1 MSENN
6 KALHR
11 VLRKLAG
18 WAVWSF
24 FSEVHII
31 GAANVPSDGPMIVF
45 VVFFHL
51 WLVSQ
56 KILQCRDTS

>member
-1 MSENN
+1 MSDNN

-24 FSEVHII
+24 FSDVHVIE
-31 GAANVPSDGPMIVF
+31 AANVPRDGPMIVYVAPASPF
-45 VVFFHL
+45 ASV
-51 WLVSQ
+51 
-56 KILQCRDTS
+56 